1 MLRRTIVALACAIWW
16 SVAAPASADEPLLAP
31 MFQDHVVLQRGQPIN
46 VWGRAPAGQRVA
58 VSVAGHRATARADR
72 DGRWRLRLPM
82 MAAGGPYTMTARAGG
97 MTQTVNDVLV
107 GDVWLCSGQSNM
119 VLEVRRTLD
128 SRAEI
133 ANSANDTLR
142 MLTVPMAD
150 APTPQEDFAGPVAWQ
165 VAGPTTVSEWS
176 ATCFYFAR
184 ELQRSVHVPM
194 GMVNAAWGGANI
206 RAWMS
211 REALRTTG
219 DYNEGLDILD
229 IYSRD
234 PMAAYQR
241 WASVWENWWR
251 AQAPALGEPWRPG
264 ASQLAWRRAPAQ
276 LGYWERWGRPELE
289 NFNGLVWY
297 RSNVRLTAQ
306 QAGKSATLALGM
318 IDEIDATWVN
328 GQFVGATSGA
338 GTQRNYVLPEG
349 VLRAGDNQVVVAA
362 VDTYATGGL
371 YGPAE
376 SRALRFADGASTP
389 LTSWRYAQ
397 APAGLGYPP
406 RMPWEATGG
415 LSTIHNGMITPIG
428 PYNFRG
434 VVWYQG
440 ESNTGEP
447 DTYRGLLHAWM
458 ADWRGKY
465 GANLPFLIVQLADY
479 GAAATQPVNSGTA
492 RVREAQRLAVL
503 DDAHAG
509 LAVTIDLGERGDIH
523 PANKQDVGRRL
534 ARAARRVVYG
544 ERIAPSGPAPVR
556 AWRNG
561 AEVMVEFTDVEREL
575 IAYGASR
582 PVGFEL
588 CGATQE
594 SCAFVDARIA
604 GPREVALAIPAGL
617 TATRVRLCWAD
628 SPVCTLYDRAGLP
641 AGPFELAIR

>member
-1 MLRRTIVALACAIWW
+1 MRRMIAALACALLW
-16 SVAAPASADEPLLAP
+16 SAPARADEPLLAA
-31 MFQDHVVLQRGQPIN
+31 MFQDHAVLQRGEPIR
-46 VWGRAPAGQRVA
+46 VWGHAPAGERVE
-58 VSVAGHRATARADR
+58 VSLAGRRASARADQS
-72 DGRWRLRLPM
+72 GRWSARLPAM
-82 MAAGGPYTMTARAGG
+82 SAGGPYTLAARTSSGA
-97 MTQTVNDVLV
+97 TQSAADVLV

-150 APTPQEDFAGPVAWQ
+150 AATPQPRFAAPVQWQAAGPS
-165 VAGPTTVSEWS
+165 TVPEWS

-184 ELQRSVHVPM
+184 ELQRTVRVPM

-211 REALRTTG
+211 AEALRATG
-219 DYNEGLDILD
+219 DYNQELDILAL
-229 IYSRD
+229 YASD
-234 PMAAYQR
+234 PAEAYQR
-241 WASVWENWWR
+241 WATVWEGWWR
-251 AQAPALGEPWRPG
+251 ASAPAHGEPWRPG
-264 ASQLAWRRAPAQ
+264 ASSMAWRRAPAQ

-289 NFNGLVWY
+289 SFNGTVWY
-297 RSNVRLTAQ
+297 RTNVRLTAQ
-306 QAGKSATLALGM
+306 HAAQGATLSLGT
-318 IDEIDATWVN
+318 IDEIDSTWVN
-328 GQFVGATSGA
+328 GAFVGATSNAGA
-338 GTQRNYVLPEG
+338 QRNYTLPAG
-349 VLRAGDNQVVVAA
+349 LLHAGDNLIVVAA

-376 SRALRFADGASTP
+376 TRALRFADGSSAP
-389 LTSWRYAQ
+389 LRDWRYWQ
-397 APAGLGYPP
+397 APANVGYPP
-406 RMPWEATGG
+406 RLPWEATGG
-415 LSTIHNGMITPIG
+415 LGTIHNGMITPIG

-447 DTYRGLLHAWM
+447 ERYRGLLHAFM

-465 GANLPFLIVQLADY
+465 GADLPFLIVQLADY
-479 GAAATQPVNSGTA
+479 GAASTAPVNSGTA
-492 RVREAQRLAVL
+492 RLREAQRLAVL

-544 ERIAPSGPAPVR
+544 EAIAPSGPIPVR
-556 AWRNG
+556 AARAG
-561 AEVMVEFTDVEREL
+561 GEVVVEFTDVEREL
-575 IAYGASR
+575 IAYGANR
-582 PVGFEL
+582 PLGFEL
-588 CGATQE
+588 CGAAQE
-594 SCAFVDARIA
+594 TCAFADARIS
-604 GPREVALAIPAGL
+604 GPRQVALAIPAGL
-617 TATRVRLCWAD
+617 APTRVRLCWAD

-641 AGPFELAIR
+641 AGPFELAIE